1 MQGVFTGAKTLSQF
15 RRSTWDQK
23 SSLTDSS
30 RTCQK
35 DRTSN
40 ATLCSLA
47 RATDLNVPKL
57 VYASS
62 PAQSHDRPG
71 HPECAARGTAILDAL
86 QAADLTAEALPGQL
100 SCLKDFQRATI
111 DDICSI
117 HDRNYV
123 LGLEKIVGR
132 GKNDV
137 VDSAPTYITPTSFDD
152 ALRAAGAAM
161 ALVDAVVEGSS
172 AARVAPAGFGICRP
186 PGHHAIAKGPMG
198 FCLFGTVAVAARH
211 AQQFHG
217 LKKVLIF
224 DFDVHHGNGTNDVF
238 YEDPSVLFIST
249 HQAGIYPGTGG
260 LGEIGKGDGEGASIN
275 LPLPGDSGDAVMM
288 EVFDEIV
295 GPAAERFQPDIIL
308 VSAGYDAHWRDPLA
322 CLQMRSST
330 YYRLA
335 AKIKGLA
342 NSLSG
347 GRCVFLLEGG
357 YDLKGLG
364 ESVAETFRAVLGQ
377 PSVDKFNA
385 DLLRDEP
392 WDKAKILIAEAKR
405 VHSL

>member
-1 MQGVFTGAKTLSQF
+1 MPFTGASVAASFALLVFKGTSNRGNSGLYWRTAQLQGLLLIGAGRLEVCYPAKGRRAFTSHVWLCALQLS
-15 RRSTWDQK
+15 R
-23 SSLTDSS
+23 LTDFQPASIE
-30 RTCQK
+30 
-35 DRTSN
+35 D
-40 ATLCSLA
+40 LC
-47 RATDLNVPKL
+47 K
-57 VYASS
+57 
-62 PAQSHDRPG
+62 
-71 HPECAARGTAILDAL
+71 
-86 QAADLTAEALPGQL
+86 
-100 SCLKDFQRATI
+100 
-111 DDICSI
+111 I
-117 HDRNYV
+117 HERNYV
-123 LGLEKIVGR
+123 LGLEKIVRRGR
-132 GKNDV
+132 NEV
-137 VDSAPTYITPTSFDD
+137 VDNAPTYITPTSFDD

-172 AARVAPAGFGICRP
+172 AESIAPAGFGICRP
-186 PGHHAIAKGPMG
+186 PGHHAVAKGPMG

-238 YEDPSVLFIST
+238 FDDPSVLFIST
-249 HQAGIYPGTGG
+249 HQAGLYPGTGALSEVG
-260 LGEIGKGDGEGASIN
+260 TGDGAGASIN

-295 GPAAERFQPDIIL
+295 GPAAARFQPDIIL

-322 CLQMRSST
+322 SLQMRSST

-335 AKIKGLA
+335 AKIKALA
-342 NSLSG
+342 DSLSG

-364 ESVAETFRAVLGQ
+364 ESVAETFRAVLNL
-377 PSVDKFNA
+377 PSIDKFNA

-392 WDKAKILIAEAKR
+392 KDKARALITEAKR